1 MAKTNKPA
9 FPNVSG
15 KVFHSNNTIIE
26 KGIASSRKSRR
37 KRILLPLHRSQ
48 DDRVQ
53 RLINF
58 LQPGTYIRPHR
69 HPGKYNVESIVVMRG
84 SVQFIIFDDVGFIE
98 NHFTLRACTDESV
111 IDIEPGVWH
120 SFIVLQKDT
129 VIFEVKKGPYNGLT
143 DKEFAPWSPDE
154 FTEEA
159 SKWVDTME
167 KMNE

>member
-1 MAKTNKPA
+1 MANTDKLA

-15 KVFHSNNTIIE
+15 KVFHSSNFIID
-26 KGIASSRKSRR
+26 KGIDSSRKSSR

-69 HPGKYNVESIVVMRG
+69 HPGKHNVESIIMMRG

-98 NHFTLRACTDESV
+98 NHFILRACTDESL

-120 SFIVLQKDT
+120 SFIVLEMDT
-129 VIFEVKKGPYNGLT
+129 VIFEAKKGPYNALT
-143 DKEFAPWSPDE
+143 DKEFAPWSPE
-154 FTEEA
+154 EYTEQA
-159 SKWVDTME
+159 SKWVDSME

>member
-1 MAKTNKPA
+1 MANNNKLA

-15 KVFHSNNTIIE
+15 KVFHSSNIIID

-69 HPGKYNVESIVVMRG
+69 HSGKHNVESIIMMRG
-84 SVQFIIFDDVGFIE
+84 SVQYIIFDDVGFIE
-98 NHFTLRACTDESV
+98 NHFTLRACTDESL

-120 SFIVLQKDT
+120 SFIVLEQDT
-129 VIFEVKKGPYNGLT
+129 VIFEVKKGPYNAVT
-143 DKEFAPWSPDE
+143 DKEFAPWSPGE
-154 FTEEA
+154 YTEEA
-159 SKWVDTME
+159 SKWVDSME